1 MSLLDGLNNQLSNS
15 MYDALMESEIDDEMD
30 FEFALEAAS
39 DTKNIELSKKDIDA
53 IMDDKNPDNFGADL
67 DYNDEDTI
75 DEAAI
80 ESALNE
86 LDEILAMEESSGH
99 PEIDDYRRDPEYRRP
114 ISQEGCKSNEGDYED
129 DDEYDDDDDFEVD
142 DDNDDDFSMESIL
155 NKLSL

>member
-53 IMDDKNPDNFGADL
+53 IMDDKNPDNFGADI

-114 ISQEGCKSNEGDYED
+114 ISQEGCKSNESDYED
-129 DDEYDDDDDFEVD
+129 DDDYEDGDDFEVD
-142 DDNDDDFSMESIL
+142 DDDDDFSMESIL

>member
-15 MYDALMESEIDDEMD
+15 MYDALMESEIDDQMD

-53 IMDDKNPDNFGADL
+53 IMDDKNPDNFGADI

>member
-99 PEIDDYRRDPEYRRP
+99 PEIDDYRRDPEYRRS